1 MPILFLDHDGTWT
14 WSLESGKAFEPGHR
28 VYDRGEGCYSKG
40 DARKE
45 AEAALERLLSR
56 GVDTLGNKL

>member
-28 VYDRGEGCYSKG
+28 VYDRGEGCHSRG
-40 DARKE
+40 EAARKAKE
-45 AEAALERLLSR
+45 ALARLLQL